1 MTFYRELSKDR
12 AMNTKIDLNK
22 NPLIVIWEV
31 TQACDLACYHCRASA
46 QPKRHPL
53 ELSTMEGEK
62 LLRDVADLH
71 PPIFILTGGDPLKRP
86 DIFYLVRRAIAH
98 GLKPA
103 MTPSATPLLTR
114 EAIADL
120 KRAGLSRLAVSLD
133 GSVPELH
140 DAFRGVPGSFAR
152 TLEAIYWANQ
162 FDLPVQVNTS
172 ISRRNVNDLE
182 NIAGLL
188 RHFRL
193 VLWSAFFLVPT
204 GRAQMDDLLSA
215 EEVEDAFARLYRLSK
230 EMPFKIKTTEAQ
242 HYRRYVIQQR
252 VKARGRRGVEI
263 GDGDWEK
270 NIPGLLPINDGKGFV
285 FVSHMGE
292 VFPSGFLPVSAGNMR
307 KHSLSELYRHS
318 PLFLALR
325 DSANLKGKCGACEFR
340 EVCGGSRAR
349 AYALSGDMF
358 AEEPNCVYQPPPRP
372 AAAKDHNTAAPPL
385 RARPHPPS

>member
-1 MTFYRELSKDR
+1 MHASL
-12 AMNTKIDLNK
+12 DLNK

-31 TQACDLACYHCRASA
+31 TQSCDLACYHCRASA

-62 LLRDVADLH
+62 LLRDVAELR

-86 DIFYLVRRAIAH
+86 DIFYLVRRAVAH

-114 EAIADL
+114 ESIADL

-133 GSVPELH
+133 GSTPELH

-162 FDLPVQVNTS
+162 FGLPIQVNTS
-172 ISRRNVNDLE
+172 ISRRNVHDLE
-182 NIAGLL
+182 NMANLL

-215 EEVEDAFARLYRLSK
+215 EEVEESFARLYQLSK
-230 EMPFKIKTTEAQ
+230 VMPFKIKTTEAQ
-242 HYRRYVIQQR
+242 HYRRFVIQQR
-252 VKARGRRGVEI
+252 IKSKRRDVVEI
-263 GDGDWEK
+263 GAEDWEK
-270 NIPGLLPINDGKGFV
+270 SIPGLLPINDGKGFV
-285 FVSHMGE
+285 FVSHTGD
-292 VFPSGFLPVSAGNMR
+292 VCPSGFLPVSAGNVR
-307 KHSLSELYRHS
+307 KQSLADIYRDS
-318 PLFLALR
+318 PILQSLR
-325 DSANLKGKCGACEFR
+325 DTSLLQGKCGECEFKTI
-340 EVCGGSRAR
+340 CGGSRAR
-349 AYALSGDMF
+349 AF
-358 AEEPNCVYQPPPRP
+358 AITANLFAPDPCCGYVPRRKAEDP
-372 AAAKDHNTAAPPL
+372 APPVEF
-385 RARPHPPS
+385 AAV